1 MLCRPSGS
9 DLVTGNC
16 LDPDVVACLQEEFEL
31 IVEERQLRSKFNELE
46 QLVAEARTKGK
57 DAR

>member
-1 MLCRPSGS
+1 M
-9 DLVTGNC
+9 TGNC